1 MVEEQQKII
10 DSLIRPKTFFTI
22 NGLKKGQQSDNWIVQ
37 PKNFVKENAV
47 LTPAEKK
54 K

>member
-1 MVEEQQKII
+1 MVKEQQKII
-10 DSLIRPKTFFTI
+10 ESLIIPKTFFT
-22 NGLKKGQQSDNWIVQ
+22 NDGLKKGQQSDNWIVQ
-37 PKNFVKENAV
+37 TKNVVKENAV